1 MINNL
6 KKKFKKVLSNERG
19 EFGISALL
27 SIAIALIVA
36 VFVLLPG
43 ITGIADNV
51 VDGLETWW
59 EDTVEDEIFVSG
71 YSGE

>member
-6 KKKFKKVLSNERG
+6 KKKFKKFLSNERG

-36 VFVLLPG
+36 VFILFPG
-43 ITGIADNV
+43 IKGISQKAVTELD
-51 VDGLETWW
+51 DWW
-59 EDTVEDEIFVSG
+59 ETTIKNEIFVTN
-71 YSGE
+71 